1 MTQPFYR
8 WLPAFG
14 LVLVGLGS
22 YLAWAGLGAGRAPT
36 LPAERALLSATAIND
51 DLPLPAFVAARD
63 GGRFGNEHLRGRW
76 SLLFFGY
83 THCADVCP
91 AALAL
96 LKDVRARLAA
106 RNLPLPQVVLLSADP
121 ARDTP
126 ALLKQYVSGF
136 DPSFIGA
143 TAADDALA
151 PLVKHLGARYARHD
165 RGKAGDY
172 AVDHTAAIYLID
184 PQGRLLAL
192 FSPPQEA
199 ARMAADYAALTR

>member
-14 LVLVGLGS
+14 LVLVGVGT
-22 YLAWAGLGAGRAPT
+22 YLAWSGLSAAR
-36 LPAERALLSATAIND
+36 LPADRPLPSATIVND
-51 DLPLPAFVAARD
+51 DLPLPAFEAARE
-63 GGRFGNEHLRGRW
+63 GGTFGNAQLLGQW

-91 AALAL
+91 ATLAL

-106 RNLPLPQVVLLSADP
+106 RHLPLPQVVLLSADP

-126 ALLKQYVSGF
+126 AVLKRYVSSF
-136 DPSFIGA
+136 DPHFIGA

-151 PLVKHLGARYARHD
+151 PLIKHLGVRYARHD
-165 RGKAGDY
+165 RGPARDY
-172 AVDHTAAIYLID
+172 TVDHTAAIYLID
-184 PQGRLLAL
+184 PKGRLQAV
-192 FSPPQEA
+192 FSPPQDA
-199 ARMAADYAALTR
+199 ARMAVAYAELVR